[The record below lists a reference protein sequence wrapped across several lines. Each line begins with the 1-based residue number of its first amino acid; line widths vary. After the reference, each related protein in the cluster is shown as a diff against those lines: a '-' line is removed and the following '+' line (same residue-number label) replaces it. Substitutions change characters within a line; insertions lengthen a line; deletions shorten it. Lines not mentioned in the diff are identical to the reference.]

1 MKPTQK
7 IELPPTFIMQTD
19 DAISPLLV
27 WNNHPDFAQG
37 LTWQQLQQVGVAL
50 LNMSLEGMEQEKKML
65 EQAYDRV
72 RENFPKQA
80 SEPPLC
86 ITCDEGVGQFHCNH
100 CDKDYCPT
108 CFPGHPCACHIYD
121 RVRENSAKQASEPP
135 LCEACDM
142 EVGWRQCNHCAT
154 ALCAVCFPEHLC
166 NRLGR
171 VIDE

>member
-1 MKPTQK
+1 MIVYDNIPCPWCNSTRVHTEFEGNHGLNKWGYAICSDCSAQTGSIRTQY
-7 IELPPTFIMQTD
+7 
-19 DAISPLLV
+19 DASPDAPWRAEAIKD
-27 WNNHPDFAQG
+27 WN
-37 LTWQQLQQVGVAL
+37 TR
-50 LNMSLEGMEQEKKML
+50 
-65 EQAYDRV
+65 YDP
-72 RENFPKQA
+72 NKQA

-86 ITCDEGVGQFHCNH
+86 ITCNEGLTQLGQFHCNH